1 MNLLFL
7 IFVFGLVAVIY
18 WYNQKAS
25 QKRQAAILKKLEV
38 SWGKAKTEKD
48 FNFDYISA
56 YFNEQPVT
64 DNVLQQIPDES
75 IADLDFHDV
84 FKIIDRT
91 VSKVGQ
97 QYLYYK
103 LRTIKNPD
111 AARKFNRLS
120 KLFSNDKALR
130 LRS

>member
-25 QKRQAAILKKLEV
+25 QKRQAAILKKLEA
-38 SWGKAKTEKD
+38 SWGKAKTEDD

-56 YFNEQPVT
+56 YFDGQPVT
-64 DNVLQQIPDES
+64 NDVMQQIPDES

-103 LRTIKNPD
+103 LRTIKNQED
-111 AARKFNRLS
+111 VLQFNRLS